1 MNTTPSQQKTA
12 LLPMIICCA
21 LFFILGYITWANG
34 ALIPFVRLAFNLG
47 TDLQAFFILFA
58 SYIAYF
64 FLALPSSWI
73 LDKVGFKTGIV
84 LSLVLIVVG
93 ALIILPA
100 ASQLSYGLFLAAIFV
115 QASGMALL
123 QTAINPYLKIGRAH
137 V

>member
-1 MNTTPSQQKTA
+1 MNPTTTPQKTA

-34 ALIPFVRLAFNLG
+34 ALIPFVRLAFNLS

-73 LDKVGFKTGIV
+73 LDKIGFKNGLV
-84 LSLVLIVVG
+84 LSLVLIVIG
-93 ALIILPA
+93 ALVILPA
-100 ASQLSYGLFLAAIFV
+100 ASQLSYGLFLVSIFI
-115 QASGMALL
+115 QASGMARSEERRVG
-123 QTAINPYLKIGRAH
+123 KECR
-137 V
+137 